1 MARDYEDL
9 HNVDELDD
17 AELRRLIIEQLA
29 QSKGVDI
36 DEISVRASHGS
47 VTLTGRVGTDEERRI
62 ADHVL
67 TDVLGIQDV
76 TNDLV
81 VDPNVRTENAPPDL
95 AATGSEPDDDA
106 SGVEI
111 EVPITGDSPFFAD
124 AIRTEPDA
132 ASDLESVM
140 EDGTPW
146 NPPDSPT
153 PEGLRGT
160 DARPE
165 DMDGQH

>member
-1 MARDYEDL
+1 MARDYEDI
-9 HNVDELDD
+9 HNVDDLDD
-17 AELRRLIIEQLA
+17 AELRRLVLEQLA

-36 DEISVRASHGS
+36 GEISVRASHGS
-47 VTLTGRVGTDEERRI
+47 VTLIGRVGTDGERRI

-67 TDVLGIQDV
+67 TDVLGILDV

-81 VDPNVRTENAPPDL
+81 VDPNVRTENAAPDL
-95 AATGSEPDDDA
+95 AATDSEPDDDA

-111 EVPITGDSPFFAD
+111 EVPMTGDSPFFAD
-124 AIRTEPDA
+124 AIRTEADA

-146 NPPDSPT
+146 SPPDSPT